1 MRPALVREN
10 TTTTTHS
17 SAYSKPNFLGFFG
30 ETDQH
35 TIGPNLSSEPRYSEK
50 ENERQCGHIFTTYI
64 IPSIMHFAAFI
75 IGFIYFRITENE
87 QLYAL
92 MEKVFLAAN
101 NTLKTFSQ
109 DQVIRRLK
117 LFIVFG
123 SLWVVLA
130 MSMQILQRLAFGFE
144 QDIYQPS
151 WIFLILQAIGLVLM
165 NSIYLAVVINY
176 ATQCELLIF
185 FVNELRTRLEEKSIT
200 LKDAMQ
206 V

>member
-1 MRPALVREN
+1 MKPALIRN
-10 TTTTTHS
+10 ITTTTASTRPS
-17 SAYSKPNFLGFFG
+17 YMGFFG
-30 ETDQH
+30 IEH
-35 TIGPNLSSEPRYSEK
+35 TTNKPNLSSVLTFSEN

-64 IPSIMHFAAFI
+64 IPSVMHLAAFI

-101 NTLKTFSQ
+101 NSLKTFSQ
-109 DQVIRRLK
+109 DKVIRRLK

-151 WIFLILQAIGLVLM
+151 WVFLILQAIGLVLM

-206 V
+206 VNPYQ